1 MVDTMTKKQRSYCMS
16 RIKSKNT
23 KPELL
28 LRKKLFKKGFRYR
41 VNYNKLPGSPD
52 IVFTKKRIAIFVD
65 GDFWHGRYFSE
76 RKNSYNE
83 YWLKKIKRNIE
94 RDKNVT
100 EKLLNS
106 DWKVLRIWG
115 KDLIKTPDNYV
126 EKIERM
132 IICYNQQ

>member
-16 RIKSKNT
+16 RIRSKNT

-41 VNYNKLPGSPD
+41 VNYNNLPGSPD
-52 IVFTKKRIAIFVD
+52 IVFTKKKIAIFVD
-65 GDFWHGRYFSE
+65 GDFWHGRYFNE
-76 RKNSYNE
+76 RKHAYNE

-94 RDKNVT
+94 RDKSVT
-100 EKLLNS
+100 EKLLNGG
-106 DWKVLRIWG
+106 WKVLRIWG
-115 KDLIKTPDNYV
+115 KDLIKTPDNFV

-132 IICYNQQ
+132 AIWHNQQ